1 MTADAARPRELTT
14 SPLVWTPRTGRPK
27 QGHRATYKPHVHN
40 QIRMTDEGSDESGAE
55 GPVVVITIEP
65 GQTLR
70 IIPAGAAE
78 ADRNYGGHEEVVI
91 SMTGEAQDCL
101 YVMPEWVNAESSTLR
116 DQA

>member
-1 MTADAARPRELTT
+1 V
-14 SPLVWTPRTGRPK
+14 SPDGRSTPAQP
-27 QGHRATYKPHVHN
+27 YKPHILKEIH
-40 QIRMTDEGSDESGAE
+40 MTDEGSDETGTEAAE
-55 GPVVVITIEP
+55 VEITIEP

-101 YVMPEWVNAESSTLR
+101 YVMPEWVHAASSKPR
-116 DQA
+116 DQT